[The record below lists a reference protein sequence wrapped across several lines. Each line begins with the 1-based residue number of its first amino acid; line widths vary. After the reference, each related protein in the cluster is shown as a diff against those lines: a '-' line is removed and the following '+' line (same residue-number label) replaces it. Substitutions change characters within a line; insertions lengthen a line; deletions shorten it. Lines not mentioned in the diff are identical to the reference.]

1 MTTTT
6 SAMIIP
12 AALSAASEIAAT
24 LASPG
29 VVLSADRKGNGRQWP
44 QSLAGGAAGIAL
56 LHVERARSGHGGW
69 ATARAWLAEAAN
81 GNITAASNAR
91 LFFGAPALA
100 FVFHIAAESTGH
112 YRRAL
117 STLDDATVR
126 ITRTCLASA
135 HARMDR
141 AENPELR
148 EFDLIRGLAGLGA
161 YHLAAHP
168 GHQITR
174 DVLACL
180 IRLTE
185 PVHAPMDGL
194 PPWWTDASTSGEPA
208 PDFPGGHGNF
218 GMSHGISAVLAVL
231 SLAILRGI
239 TVPGAEAAAHRI
251 CAWTD
256 QWRHGDQDSPWW
268 PGYITV
274 TQADAHRVDP
284 GLRPRPSWC
293 YGAAGTARAQQLAG
307 LALRQS
313 ARQLAAEAAMVAVLR
328 DPAELGRLTEP
339 GLCHGTAGLLQAAW
353 RMAADATTREIDAEL
368 PRVAARL
375 ATQLAGRRADD
386 NPELL
391 DGAAGATLALHTA
404 GTGNAPEP
412 CWDAFLAL
420 A

>member
-1 MTTTT
+1 MGG
-6 SAMIIP
+6 SGPSPWP
-12 AALSAASEIAAT
+12 AARPGSPFCTSSAPAPAT
-24 LASPG
+24 
-29 VVLSADRKGNGRQWP
+29 
-44 QSLAGGAAGIAL
+44 AAGQPPGPG
-56 LHVERARSGHGGW
+56 S
-69 ATARAWLAEAAN
+69 
-81 GNITAASNAR
+81 
-91 LFFGAPALA
+91 PLA

-208 PDFPGGHGNF
+208 PDFPGGHGDF

-274 TQADAHRVDP
+274 TQAEAHRVDP

-375 ATQLAGRRADD
+375 ATQLAGRADD

-412 CWDAFLAL
+412 YWDAFLAL

>member
-6 SAMIIP
+6 PLISG
-12 AALSAASEIAAT
+12 ALATASQVAAT

-29 VVLSADRKGNGRQWP
+29 TVLPAGDQGDGRQWP
-44 QSLAGGAAGIAL
+44 QALAGGAAGIAL
-56 LHVERARSGHGGW
+56 LHVERARCGHGDW
-69 ATARAWLAEAAN
+69 ATARAWLAEATS
-81 GNITAASNAR
+81 GNITAAANAG

-100 FVFHIAAESTGH
+100 FVFHIAAATTGG

-117 STLDDATVR
+117 IALDDATLRV
-126 ITRTCLASA
+126 TRTRLASA

-141 AENPELR
+141 AEHPELR

-168 GHQITR
+168 SYQVTH

-180 IRLTE
+180 ARLTE
-185 PVHAPMDGL
+185 PLPATTDSL
-194 PPWWTDASTSGEPA
+194 PPWWTGTSTSGEPSA
-208 PDFPGGHGNF
+208 DFPGGHGNL

-239 TVPGAEAAAHRI
+239 TVPGVEDAAHRI

-256 QWRHGDQDSPWW
+256 HWRQGDPGSPWW
-268 PGYITV
+268 PGYITAA
-274 TQADAHRVDP
+274 QADARRVDP

-293 YGAAGTARAQQLAG
+293 YGATGTARAQQLAG
-307 LALRQS
+307 LALRDP
-313 ARQLAAEAAMVAVLR
+313 ARQHAAEDAILAVLR
-328 DPAELGRLTEP
+328 DPAELGRLTEA

-353 RMAADATTREIDAEL
+353 RMAADATTPQIEAEL
-368 PRVAARL
+368 PRLAARL
-375 ATQLAGRRADD
+375 ATQLAGREDD

-391 DGAAGATLALHTA
+391 DGTAGAALALHTA
-404 GTGNAPEP
+404 GTGSAPEP